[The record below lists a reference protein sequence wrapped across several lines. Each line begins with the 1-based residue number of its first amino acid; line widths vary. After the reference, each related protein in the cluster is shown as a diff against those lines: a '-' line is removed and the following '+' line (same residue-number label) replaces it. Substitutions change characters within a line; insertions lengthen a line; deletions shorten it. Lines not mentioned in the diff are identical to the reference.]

1 MQMKV
6 IDPTYELA
14 LVSPF
19 LLQTLAEVVADKG
32 FDAASLCRG
41 LGFGLDD
48 LQDPAQRI
56 SYRQAVV
63 MIQRALKLLPD
74 QGLGLWVGD
83 RNVLGTLGLLG
94 HVLSLCETLRDA
106 FALGVRYQHTSGGI
120 AVASVEEATDR
131 IMVEAICRLPFAEIQ
146 VFAVEEF
153 FASLMVYGRALAG
166 PDFKPQA
173 VEFMHAAPSYA
184 QQYQRILGPD
194 VHFGCRHN
202 RMLIDV
208 RWLDMRLPNHHPL
221 ALRQALALLEQE
233 TTEVHQKIDLIQ
245 TVERAIARDL
255 TRGSHIEKI
264 ASDLNM
270 SSRTLRRRLTE
281 HNLTFE
287 ALLEQVRRGRTLN
300 LLANPGLSIERITEE
315 VGYSDVRSFRRAFR
329 RWTGMSPSAFRNESA
344 DARL

>member
-1 MQMKV
+1 
-6 IDPTYELA
+6 
-14 LVSPF
+14 
-19 LLQTLAEVVADKG
+19 
-32 FDAASLCRG
+32 
-41 LGFGLDD
+41 
-48 LQDPAQRI
+48 
-56 SYRQAVV
+56 
-63 MIQRALKLLPD
+63 
-74 QGLGLWVGD
+74 
-83 RNVLGTLGLLG
+83 
-94 HVLSLCETLRDA
+94 
-106 FALGVRYQHTSGGI
+106 
-120 AVASVEEATDR
+120 
-131 IMVEAICRLPFAEIQ
+131 MVEATCRLPFAEIQ

-166 PDFKPQA
+166 PDFKPKA

-184 QQYQRILGPD
+184 QEYQRILGPD
-194 VHFGCRHN
+194 VRFGCRHN

-233 TTEVHQKIDLIQ
+233 ACEVHQKIDLIQ

-264 ASDLNM
+264 AGDLNM

-281 HNLTFE
+281 HSLTFE

-300 LLANPGLSIERITEE
+300 LLANPELSIERITEE

>member
-19 LLQTLAEVVADKG
+19 LLQTLADVVADQG

-74 QGLGLWVGD
+74 RGLGLWVGD

-94 HVLSLCETLRDA
+94 HVLSLCETLRDV
-106 FALGVRYQHTSGGI
+106 FALGIRYQHTTGGI
-120 AVASVEEATDR
+120 AVSSVEEASDR
-131 IMVEAICRLPFAEIQ
+131 IMVEATCRLPFAEVQ

-166 PDFKPQA
+166 PDFRPQA
-173 VEFMHAAPSYA
+173 VEFMHAAPSYT
-184 QQYQRILGPD
+184 QEYQRVLGPD
-194 VHFGCRHN
+194 VRFGCRHN
-202 RMLIDV
+202 RMLIDAC
-208 RWLDMRLPNHHPL
+208 WLGVRLPNHHPL

-233 TTEVHQKIDLIQ
+233 ATEVHRKIDLIQ
-245 TVERAIARDL
+245 AVERAIARDL

-300 LLANPGLSIERITEE
+300 LLANPDWSIERITEE

-329 RWTGMSPSAFRNESA
+329 RWTGMSPSAFRTEGSTPA
-344 DARL
+344 

>member
-14 LVSPF
+14 MVSPF
-19 LLQTLAEVVADKG
+19 LLQTLAEVVANKG
-32 FDAASLCRG
+32 FDASSLCRG
-41 LGFGLDD
+41 LGLGLDD

-56 SYRQAVV
+56 SHRQAVV
-63 MIQRALKLLPD
+63 MIQRALKLLPN

-106 FALGVRYQHTSGGI
+106 FALGIRYQHTTGSI
-120 AVASVEEATDR
+120 AVSSAEETGDR
-131 IMVEAICRLPFAEIQ
+131 IMVEASCRLPFADVQ

-166 PDFKPQA
+166 PDFRPQA
-173 VEFMHAAPSYA
+173 VEFMHAAPPYA
-184 QQYQRILGPD
+184 QEYQRILGPD
-194 VHFGCRHN
+194 VRFGCRYN
-202 RMLIDV
+202 RMLIDA

-233 TTEVHQKIDLIQ
+233 ASKVHQKIDLIQ
-245 TVERAIARDL
+245 AVERAIVRDL
-255 TRGSHIEKI
+255 ARGSHIEKI

-281 HNLTFE
+281 HSLTFE

-300 LLANPGLSIERITEE
+300 LLTNPELSIERITEE

-329 RWTGMSPSAFRNESA
+329 RWTGMSPSAFRSEGHA
-344 DARL
+344 LV

>member
-6 IDPTYELA
+6 IDPTFELA

-19 LLQTLAEVVADKG
+19 LLQTLADVVADKG
-32 FDAASLCRG
+32 FDAAILCRG

-48 LQDPAQRI
+48 LQDPTHRI
-56 SYRQAVV
+56 SHRQAVV

-94 HVLSLCETLRDA
+94 HVLSLCETLRDV
-106 FALGVRYQHTSGGI
+106 FALGVRYQRTTGGI
-120 AVASVEEATDR
+120 AQISAEEAGDR
-131 IMVEAICRLPFAEIQ
+131 ITVEATCQLPFADVQ

-153 FASLMVYGRALAG
+153 FASVLVYGRALAAS
-166 PDFKPQA
+166 DFKPQA

-184 QQYQRILGPD
+184 GEYQRIFGS
-194 VHFGCRHN
+194 VVRFGCRQN
-202 RMLIDV
+202 RMLIDAG
-208 RWLDMRLPNHHPL
+208 WLEVRLPNHHPL

-233 TTEVHQKIDLIQ
+233 ASEVHQKIDLIQ
-245 TVERAIARDL
+245 AVERAIARDL
-255 TRGSHIEKI
+255 TRGSHIDKI

-300 LLANPGLSIERITEE
+300 LLANPELSIERITEE